1 MRFEGHAAIGLGVG
15 LIVGSSASPAAKP
28 TVTLVHA
35 SPVVVAGAGYTAGA
49 RFFVSYR
56 SGATVVRRRVTAT
69 IAGRYRVVL
78 SGVTFKRCNGVQLA
92 APAAS
97 LRVASC
103 AAGGSPSVAVQPGG
117 RVSGSAFVPGE
128 RVRVSM
134 QVGGLVKWQ
143 SLKAGPGGGFTSQ
156 VTLPRA
162 GCADIDVRAVGG
174 LGSTASYTIAMPSCR
189 KP

>member
-15 LIVGSSASPAAKP
+15 LIIGSSSPAAKP
-28 TVTLVHA
+28 TVTLVRA
-35 SPVVVAGAGYTAGA
+35 SPVVVTGAGYTAGA

-78 SGVTFKRCNGVQLA
+78 RGVTFKRCDGVQLT
-92 APAAS
+92 APGTS

-103 AAGGSPSVAVQPGG
+103 AAGGSPSVTAQPGG
-117 RVSGSAFVPGE
+117 AVSGSAFVPAEKIALSARIGDLV
-128 RVRVSM
+128 VRASTT
-134 QVGGLVKWQ
+134 
-143 SLKAGPGGGFTSQ
+143 AGVNGGFTAR
-156 VTLPRA
+156 LPWPRQA
-162 GCADIDVRAVGG
+162 CTDIDVRAVGT
-174 LGSTASYTIAMPSCR
+174 LGSTASYTVAMPSCR